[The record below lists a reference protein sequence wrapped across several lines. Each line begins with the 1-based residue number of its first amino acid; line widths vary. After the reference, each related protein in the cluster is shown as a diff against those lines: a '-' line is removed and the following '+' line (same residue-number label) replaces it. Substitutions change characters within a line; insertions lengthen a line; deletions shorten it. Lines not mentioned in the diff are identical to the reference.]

1 MTAVEAP
8 NEASTPLSRGSACIG
23 SLLLHALALLF
34 LLYSVS
40 APEIALPAVPVDLIE
55 LAEETISPAAEKP
68 AVAPPRQSNS
78 VARGRLASVS
88 PPRPAT
94 PQAAKQLPSA
104 AAPAPTV
111 APSTIQ
117 PAPDALPPPQ
127 ADRLQTQLEALAQL
141 RAPGTAGTSGR
152 AASGSGTG
160 TGPLAAYSVKDL
172 IRAQVQRRWNLK
184 LDELG
189 ERNVVVSIHIVLA
202 RDGSVMTA
210 EIVDQKR
217 FASDA
222 AFYSIA
228 ISARNAVLL
237 SSPLALPSGISDE
250 DMDLTLNLNTRDV
263 LR

>member
-8 NEASTPLSRGSACIG
+8 NEASTPLSRGSPYIG
-23 SLLLHALALLF
+23 SLLLHALVLLF
-34 LLYSVS
+34 LLYSIS

-78 VARGRLASVS
+78 TAPGRLASVS
-88 PPRPAT
+88 PPRPA
-94 PQAAKQLPSA
+94 PRESPKQIPPA

-111 APSTIQ
+111 APSTVQ

-127 ADRLQTQLEALAQL
+127 SDRLQTQLEALAQL
-141 RAPGTAGTSGR
+141 RAPGAAGTSGR
-152 AASGSGTG
+152 APTGSGAG
-160 TGPLAAYSVKDL
+160 TGPLSAYSVKDL
-172 IRAQVQRRWNLK
+172 IRAQIQRRWNLK

-189 ERNVVVSIHIVLA
+189 EHNFVVSIHIVLA
-202 RDGSVMTA
+202 RDGSVMMA
-210 EIVDQKR
+210 EIVDQRR

-237 SSPLALPSGISDE
+237 ASPLALPSGISDD